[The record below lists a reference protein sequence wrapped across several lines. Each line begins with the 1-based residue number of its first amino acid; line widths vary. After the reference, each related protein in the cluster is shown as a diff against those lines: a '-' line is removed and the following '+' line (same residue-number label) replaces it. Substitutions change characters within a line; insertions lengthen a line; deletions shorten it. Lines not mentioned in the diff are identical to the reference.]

1 MSSDSQ
7 CFSGISPMVPYPFP
21 FSLPTYRDTSTE
33 DLSAQAVAAPSYE
46 EEAEEGLFLDGVKVS
61 QEAFFNYYLDI
72 QSAPEAGAT
81 VETAGSP
88 TCDFAIATVSAPATP
103 QITSTTTP
111 TKNVSTCPAPST
123 YPLSAQTVV
132 APSHEEE
139 ADAELFNNGVKVS
152 QEEFFNYQ
160 FGIQP
165 APEKAGTIDV
175 TAGPLTREPSI
186 VPISPPTTPK
196 LASTAISKTPVTP
209 TQKSAGKKRSPNP
222 SNKSPAKAPTP
233 AHLKRAGI
241 KRTKKHN
248 RSTMACECCR
258 IARRSCNV
266 DDIYRCDRCTIR
278 GYKCCFWLEGRG
290 ALKVRPR
297 TIELGLEIFTEDG
310 KQMVIAPE
318 RSQIG
323 VQAGPS
329 QPASAASL
337 EQSSSDRSSP
347 GMTPSFTP
355 STSIPNLSY
364 SMSAPSS
371 QASINLATPSSAMFN
386 ITGPAPAFESQP
398 AAAPSFN
405 YGFNGLANLVTP
417 SSVMFNISGPAPAF
431 ESQPAAAPSFNYGFN
446 GLAAM
451 PEFQAQP
458 AEADIDWSF
467 GSYVASAPATAS
479 NVHVSLPAPTTF
491 RPAPATF
498 GPTLGLEMDV
508 AGKGPWNFPAD
519 SPAAPLFTGP
529 AMTNSFSG
537 LEGMMDVGSSCE
549 VGGQPFYW
557 DELEAMA

>member
-7 CFSGISPMVPYPFP
+7 YFSGISPTVPYPFP

-33 DLSAQAVAAPSYE
+33 DLSAHSVATPSYE
-46 EEAEEGLFLDGVKVS
+46 EEAEEGLFIDGVKVS
-61 QEAFFNYYLDI
+61 QDVFFNYHFGI
-72 QSAPEAGAT
+72 QPVPEAGAN

-88 TCDFAIATVSAPATP
+88 TCDFSIATISAPATS
-103 QITSTTTP
+103 QITSTTTFNTP
-111 TKNVSTCPAPST
+111 TNNFSTCPAPST
-123 YPLSAQTVV
+123 NELSARTVV
-132 APSHEEE
+132 TPSHEEE
-139 ADAELFNNGVKVS
+139 AEAELFINGVKVS
-152 QEEFFNYQ
+152 QEAFFNYQ

-165 APEKAGTIDV
+165 APEKAGTIDD
-175 TAGPLTREPSI
+175 TAGSLTREPSI

-196 LASTAISKTPVTP
+196 FASTAISKTPITP

-241 KRTKKHN
+241 KRTKKHT
-248 RSTMACECCR
+248 RSSMACECCR
-258 IARRSCNV
+258 LVQRGVSTPHLIQEPVKEADMS
-266 DDIYRCDRCTIR
+266 ISGMWTTSMYRCERCTSR

-290 ALKVRPR
+290 EGKLRPR
-297 TIELGLEIFTEDG
+297 AIELGLEIFTEDG
-310 KQMVIAPE
+310 KKMVIAPE

-347 GMTPSFTP
+347 GTTPSFTP
-355 STSIPNLSY
+355 STSTPNISY
-364 SMSAPSS
+364 SISAPSS
-371 QASINLATPSSAMFN
+371 QASINLTTPSSPMVN

-405 YGFNGLANLVTP
+405 YGFNGLAA
-417 SSVMFNISGPAPAF
+417 I
-431 ESQPAAAPSFNYGFN
+431 
-446 GLAAM
+446 

-458 AEADIDWSF
+458 AKSEIDWSF
-467 GSYVASAPATAS
+467 GSYVTSTPTTAS
-479 NVHVSLPAPTTF
+479 NVHVSLPAPTTAS
-491 RPAPATF
+491 PAPATF

-508 AGKGPWNFPAD
+508 AGKGPWDFPAD

-529 AMTNSFSG
+529 AMTNNSLG

-549 VGGQPFYW
+549 AGGQPFYW